1 MGKPRKKY
9 RPKPVRIMP
18 AIADVVL
25 GDLSD
30 GEREFLREAAMHSLD
45 LVQLGTEDIDDYA
58 NIDAVLRNL
67 WVYALQF
74 EETAIVRVLTLMASS
89 CLSGL
94 YAGAGDALAT
104 RRPGT
109 AVRKPLTHED
119 RVALVRPIQA
129 AIDMYFELTKTAER
143 RSELVRSQYA
153 AGKIRLPRVHEFYLV
168 DKSSTSKADQKAF
181 WRRRGVA
188 FVNGR
193 AVPGYYK
200 TDSLGRLIWRIPLE
214 QAHVVITDPTPTYF
228 INDERLSDAEEEA

>member
-18 AIADVVL
+18 VIADVVL

-30 GEREFLREAAMHSLD
+30 GEREFLREAAMQSLD
-45 LVQLGTEDIDDYA
+45 LVQLGTEDIGDYA

-94 YAGAGDALAT
+94 YAGAGDALAA

-143 RSELVRSQYA
+143 RSELVCSQYA

-181 WRRRGVA
+181 WHRRGVA

-200 TDSLGRLIWRIPLE
+200 TDNLGRLIWRIPLE
-214 QAHVVITDPTPTYF
+214 QTQVAITDPTPTYF